1 MESSAFK
8 IVIDILRF
16 LGVCKV
22 KNSSFFDI
30 NCFKIGDTGTSHNS
44 FVATIF
50 TKSSIRPK
58 ETLLLYDKLD

>member
-16 LGVCKV
+16 LWVRKV
-22 KNSSFFDI
+22 RNSSFFDI
-30 NCFKIGDTGTSHNS
+30 NCFKSGDTGTSRNS

-58 ETLLLYDKLD
+58 EHYSYTIN